1 MFDSE
6 PEAEIDDNVEND
18 QVRLIDR
25 NRVFEHLK
33 FSNLFSY
40 PILFI

>member
-1 MFDSE
+1 VSLVFDLE

-18 QVRLIDR
+18 QVRLTDR

-33 FSNLFSY
+33 F
-40 PILFI
+40 

>member
-1 MFDSE
+1 VSLVFDSD
-6 PEAEIDDNVEND
+6 PEAEIDDNVEKD

-33 FSNLFSY
+33 FLPDIVY
-40 PILFI
+40 LK